1 MGIKNNSFEVI
12 FMNIRKAVDLVKALY
27 KFGVIPMT
35 LFILGILPFSD
46 CNIILKYV
54 ITISLVVNI
63 IAFRELKSYLNS
75 VAVKFDNI

>member
-1 MGIKNNSFEVI
+1 
-12 FMNIRKAVDLVKALY
+12 MNIRKVVDLVKALY

-35 LFILGILPFSD
+35 LFILVILIFSD

-75 VAVKFDNI
+75 VAVKFDNT

>member
-1 MGIKNNSFEVI
+1 
-12 FMNIRKAVDLVKALY
+12 MNIRKAVDLVKALY

-35 LFILGILPFSD
+35 LFILVILTFSD

-54 ITISLVVNI
+54 IIISLVVNI

>member
-1 MGIKNNSFEVI
+1 
-12 FMNIRKAVDLVKALY
+12 MNIRKAVDLVKILY

-35 LFILGILPFSD
+35 LFTLGILTFSD

-54 ITISLVVNI
+54 IIISLVVNI

-75 VAVKFDNI
+75 VAVKFDNA

>member
-1 MGIKNNSFEVI
+1 
-12 FMNIRKAVDLVKALY
+12 MNIRKVVDLVKALY

-35 LFILGILPFSD
+35 LFILVILIFSD